1 MIKLRLLMLCYL
13 GFVLLLSACGAFAG
27 RTPEPT
33 SVAEGFQV
41 AIATSQARNDQ
52 RSLAI
57 IYYERANYAYGQGDF
72 NTAIEDFKAVLA
84 IEPTNAR
91 AYNNLGLAYAML
103 GRDEEAIN
111 AYNSAVEY
119 DPDYLRAY
127 KNRIVLLEKHKRL
140 PELVSNYAR
149 LAELEPLQAGGY
161 HYLRGVALRS
171 MLDNQGARAA
181 FDQALEVDPEQIDA
195 LYERG
200 LLNFAEGFIPEAI
213 WDFDQALTFSPRAAN
228 VYYARG
234 LALQSLE
241 RHDQAV
247 DDFSQ
252 ALVLQPD
259 TPSFL
264 LARASSLILLGN
276 RSDASADL
284 VRARAGQ
291 LDQTLQL
298 VADTLER
305 ELERTQE

>member
-1 MIKLRLLMLCYL
+1 MSSFRSLIFCCL
-13 GFVLLLSACGAFAG
+13 GLVLALSACSPFAG
-27 RTPEPT
+27 QANTPT

-52 RSLAI
+52 QSLAI

-72 NTAIEDFKAVLA
+72 NTAIDDFQAVIA

-111 AYNSAVEY
+111 AYNAAIEY

-149 LAELEPLQAGGY
+149 LAELEPLQAGDY

-171 MLDNQGARAA
+171 LLDNQGARAA
-181 FDQALEVDPEQIDA
+181 FDQALEVDPEQMDA

-200 LLNFAEGFIPEAI
+200 LLNFAEGYLPEAI
-213 WDFDQALTFSPRAAN
+213 WDFDQALRLSPRAAN

-234 LALQSLE
+234 LALQSLG
-241 RHDQAV
+241 RHDQAI
-247 DDFSQ
+247 DDFGQ

-264 LARASSLILLGN
+264 LARASSLILMGKPT
-276 RSDASADL
+276 DASADL